1 MNIESEIREAID
13 ALRDTTA
20 NTQELYREACALLFF
35 RYGITPTANKLYHF
49 VRKGS
54 MSAPAEALARF
65 WEELREK
72 SRVRIEHPDLPDTL
86 KAAAGELVGRLWG
99 EAQAAAHENLNAF
112 REEADARVTAADAA
126 TLSAEREWQVAKQ
139 QVERLHEVL
148 DDSSERI
155 LSLERVLAAE
165 RAEKEALAG
174 QLSAARR
181 QHQALEAEL
190 SAARKDFASELEK
203 QRDAMRRAED
213 RHEAAEKRALLE
225 IDRERTT
232 TAKAQ
237 KELAQIRQS
246 NADLAQRQR
255 DELRALEQELGDVR
269 QRLGAAE
276 GSLIKMREGAEQHLA
291 QMNVMREQLSQ
302 RTTEAALL
310 QRELE
315 LRDEKIKTM
324 AQQMRP
330 AREPSDASPSR
341 PKPKPRRQKS
351 FSSDAVAGAVTTTP
365 PPKAR

>member
-1 MNIESEIREAID
+1 MNVETEIREAID

-20 NTQELYREACALLFF
+20 TTQDLYRETCALLFF
-35 RYGITPTANKLYHF
+35 RYGITPTANKLYQL

-86 KAAAGELVGRLWG
+86 RAAAGELVGRLWN

-112 REEADARVTAADAA
+112 REEADARVTAADAE
-126 TLSAEREWQVAKQ
+126 TQRAEQDAQAANEELEYLQEA
-139 QVERLHEVL
+139 L
-148 DDSSERI
+148 DRASERI

-165 RAEKEALAG
+165 RAEKEVLAG

-181 QHQALEAEL
+181 QHQALEGEL

-203 QRDAMRRAED
+203 QRDALRWAED

-237 KELAQIRQS
+237 KQLAQVRQS

-255 DELRALEQELGDVR
+255 DELRALQQELGDVR
-269 QRLGAAE
+269 QSLGAAE

-315 LRDEKIKTM
+315 LRDEKIKAM
-324 AQQMRP
+324 AQQMLP
-330 AREPSDASPSR
+330 AREPSDAQPSTPKTKLRRRKSSP
-341 PKPKPRRQKS
+341 P
-351 FSSDAVAGAVTTTP
+351 DGAAGAVA
-365 PPKAR
+365 PKAR

>member
-1 MNIESEIREAID
+1 MNTESEIREAID

-20 NTQELYREACALLFF
+20 NTQDLYREACAILFF

-65 WEELREK
+65 WAELREK

-86 KAAAGELVGRLWG
+86 KVAAGELVGRLWS
-99 EAQAAAHENLNAF
+99 EAQAAAEENLNVF
-112 REEADARVTAADAA
+112 REEAAARVNAADAA
-126 TLSAEREWQVAKQ
+126 TQRAEQDRQAANREL
-139 QVERLHEVL
+139 EHLHEAL

-165 RAEKEALAG
+165 RAEKETLAG
-174 QLSAARR
+174 QLAAAMR

-232 TAKAQ
+232 TARAQ
-237 KELAQIRQS
+237 KELGQIRQS

-255 DELRALEQELGDVR
+255 DELRALQQELGDVR

-291 QMNVMREQLSQ
+291 QMKVMREQLSQ

-324 AQQMRP
+324 AQQMGP
-330 AREPSDASPSR
+330 SREPCDADPST
-341 PKPKPRRQKS
+341 PKPKQRRQKS
-351 FSSDAVAGAVTTTP
+351 SSPDAAAGAVTTTRGQ
-365 PPKAR
+365 KAR

>member
-20 NTQELYREACALLFF
+20 NTQELYREVCALLFF

-65 WEELREK
+65 WAELREK

-86 KAAAGELVGRLWG
+86 KVAAGELVGRLWS
-99 EAQAAAHENLNAF
+99 EAQAAAQENLNAF
-112 REEADARVTAADAA
+112 REEATACITAADAA
-126 TLSAEREWQVAKQ
+126 KQRAEQDRQAANQEL
-139 QVERLHEVL
+139 EHLHEAL

-155 LSLERVLAAE
+155 LSLERLLAPE

-174 QLSAARR
+174 QLLAARR

-203 QRDAMRRAED
+203 QRDALRRAED

-246 NADLAQRQR
+246 NAELAQRRR
-255 DELRALEQELGDVR
+255 DELRVLQQELGDVR
-269 QRLGAAE
+269 QSLGAAE
-276 GSLIKMREGAEQHLA
+276 GGLIKMREGAEQHLA

-310 QRELE
+310 HRELE
-315 LRDEKIKTM
+315 LRDAKIKTM
-324 AQQMRP
+324 AQQMRS
-330 AREPSDASPSR
+330 ARKPSDAHPST
-341 PKPKPRRQKS
+341 PKPKLRRRKS
-351 FSSDAVAGAVTTTP
+351 SSPDAAAGAVITTP
-365 PPKAR
+365 GPKAR

>member
-1 MNIESEIREAID
+1 MNTESEIREAID

-54 MSAPAEALARF
+54 MSAPSEALARF

-86 KAAAGELVGRLWG
+86 KAAAGELVGRLWND
-99 EAQAAAHENLNAF
+99 AQAAAHENLSAF
-112 REEADARVTAADAA
+112 RQEADARVAAAEAA
-126 TLSAEREWQVAKQ
+126 TRRLEHDWQAAND
-139 QVERLHEVL
+139 ELEHLHEAL
-148 DDSSERI
+148 DRASERN
-155 LSLERVLAAE
+155 LSLERAVAAE
-165 RAEKEALAG
+165 RAEKEALARE
-174 QLSAARR
+174 LSAARQ
-181 QHQALEAEL
+181 QHQALEVEL

-203 QRDAMRRAED
+203 QRDALRREED

-237 KELAQIRQS
+237 KELAQLRQT
-246 NADLAQRQR
+246 NADLVLRQR
-255 DELRALEQELGDVR
+255 DELGALQQELGDVR
-269 QRLGAAE
+269 QALGAAE
-276 GSLIKMREGAEQHLA
+276 GSLIKMREVAEQHLA

-315 LRDEKIKTM
+315 LRDEKINTM

-330 AREPSDASPSR
+330 VREPSDAHPST
-341 PKPKPRRQKS
+341 PKPKLRGRKS
-351 FSSDAVAGAVTTTP
+351 SPDAAAGPVTTTP
-365 PPKAR
+365 GPKAR